1 MRNRRRT
8 RHVRNVVLS
17 LSAVGLFLLC
27 VTIFYHGLLEPLTA
41 FQPAADG
48 GEEASSAAGT
58 AQESSALPVS
68 SEEQS
73 GAETSSAVS
82 LPADVSSE
90 SPASSAAPVS
100 SEAQVSSSQPLQS
113 EPALQSEAPASQ
125 APASSASP
133 VSSMPPVSAPKGDPF
148 PNLYVNKPEYIPHE
162 PGDKVVYLTFDD
174 GPSNLTIPVLDVL
187 DRYGIKATFFVV
199 GKTSE
204 EDKEALRQTVNRG
217 HTLAIHSYTHQYEEI
232 YASPEAFLKDFSRMR
247 DLIYD
252 TTGVEPTIYRYA
264 GGSVNS
270 YNKKTARAITDE
282 MNRRG
287 YTYYDWNVDSGDA
300 QHGSTAESIYQNV
313 ISQTTKYDKAI
324 VLMHN
329 SSVKKDTLDQLP
341 RIIET
346 LQSKGYRFAALDPT
360 VQPINFRL
368 PD

>member
-1 MRNRRRT
+1 MKNRRRT
-8 RHVRNVVLS
+8 RHFRNVVLS

-27 VTIFYHGLLEPLTA
+27 VSIFYQGLLEPLVA
-41 FQPAADG
+41 YQPSG
-48 GEEASSAAGT
+48 GQHEKVSSAEMSDEPSGELPDSSSEESSGPDVSSAA
-58 AQESSALPVS
+58 SSETPVS
-68 SEEQS
+68 SLGGE
-73 GAETSSAVS
+73 
-82 LPADVSSE
+82 
-90 SPASSAAPVS
+90 PASSPAAVESAVPVS
-100 SEAQVSSSQPLQS
+100 SA
-113 EPALQSEAPASQ
+113 AS
-125 APASSASP
+125 
-133 VSSMPPVSAPKGDPF
+133 VPPVSETPSQPESTPVFAPPVSVPEGDPY
-148 PNLYVNKPEYIPHE
+148 PGLYVSKPDYVPHE
-162 PGDKVVYLTFDD
+162 AGDKVVYLTFDD

-204 EDKEALRQTVNRG
+204 EDKEALRQTVDRG
-217 HTLAIHSYTHQYEEI
+217 HTLAVHTYTHQYEEI
-232 YASPEAFLKDFSRMR
+232 YASPEAYLSDFSRMR

-252 TTGVEPTIYRYA
+252 TTGVEPSIYRYA

-270 YNKKTARAITDE
+270 YNKKTARAITEE

-300 QHGSTAESIYQNV
+300 QHGATAESIYQNV
-313 ISQTTKYDKAI
+313 ISRTTKYEKAI

-346 LQSKGYRFAALDPT
+346 LQAKGYRFAALDPT
-360 VQPINFRL
+360 VEPINFRL

>member
-1 MRNRRRT
+1 MKNRRRT
-8 RHVRNVVLS
+8 RHFRNVVLS

-27 VTIFYHGLLEPLTA
+27 VSIFYQGLLEPLVA
-41 FQPAADG
+41 YQPSG
-48 GEEASSAAGT
+48 GQHEKVFSAEMSDEPSGELPDSSSAESSGPDVSSAA
-58 AQESSALPVS
+58 SSETPVS
-68 SEEQS
+68 SLGGE
-73 GAETSSAVS
+73 
-82 LPADVSSE
+82 
-90 SPASSAAPVS
+90 PASSPAAVESAVPVS
-100 SEAQVSSSQPLQS
+100 SAASVP
-113 EPALQSEAPASQ
+113 PVSEAPSQ
-125 APASSASP
+125 PESTP
-133 VSSMPPVSAPKGDPF
+133 VSDPPVSVPEGDPY
-148 PNLYVNKPEYIPHE
+148 PGLYVSKPDYVPHE
-162 PGDKVVYLTFDD
+162 AGDKVVYLTFDD

-204 EDKEALRQTVNRG
+204 EDKEALRQTVDRG
-217 HTLAIHSYTHQYEEI
+217 HTLAVHTYTHQYEEI
-232 YASPEAFLKDFSRMR
+232 YASPEAYLSDFSRMR

-252 TTGVEPTIYRYA
+252 TTGVEPSIYRYA

-270 YNKKTARAITDE
+270 YNKKTARAITEE

-300 QHGSTAESIYQNV
+300 QHGATAESIYQNV
-313 ISQTTKYDKAI
+313 ISQTTKYEKAI

-346 LQSKGYRFAALDPT
+346 LQAKGYRFAALDPT
-360 VQPINFRL
+360 VEPINFRL

>member
-1 MRNRRRT
+1 MKNRRRT
-8 RHVRNVVLS
+8 RHFRNVVLS

-27 VTIFYHGLLEPLTA
+27 VSIFYQGLLEPLVA
-41 FQPAADG
+41 YQPSG
-48 GEEASSAAGT
+48 GQHEKVSSAEMSDDPSGELPDSSSAESSGPDVSSAA
-58 AQESSALPVS
+58 SSETPVS
-68 SEEQS
+68 SLGGE
-73 GAETSSAVS
+73 
-82 LPADVSSE
+82 
-90 SPASSAAPVS
+90 PASSPAAVESAVPVS
-100 SEAQVSSSQPLQS
+100 SAASVP
-113 EPALQSEAPASQ
+113 PVSEAPSQ
-125 APASSASP
+125 PESTP
-133 VSSMPPVSAPKGDPF
+133 VSDPPVSVPEGDPY
-148 PNLYVNKPEYIPHE
+148 PGLYVSKPDYVPHE
-162 PGDKVVYLTFDD
+162 AGDKVVYLTFDD

-204 EDKEALRQTVNRG
+204 EDKEALRQTVDRG
-217 HTLAIHSYTHQYEEI
+217 HTLAVHTYTHQYEEI
-232 YASPEAFLKDFSRMR
+232 YASPEAYLSDFSRMR

-252 TTGVEPTIYRYA
+252 TTGVEPSIYRYA

-270 YNKKTARAITDE
+270 YNKKTARAITEE

-300 QHGSTAESIYQNV
+300 QHGATAESIYQNV
-313 ISQTTKYDKAI
+313 ISQTTKYEKAI

-346 LQSKGYRFAALDPT
+346 LQAKGYRFAALDPT
-360 VQPINFRL
+360 VEPINFRL